1 MEFNQKIIDQ
11 LSKLSNEELITL
23 FTEQIKLKK
32 QNGTL
37 GDLEKLIKIISPML
51 NEEQRTR
58 LTQIIQTI
66 KNQK

>member
-11 LSKLSNEELITL
+11 LSKLSNEELIAL

-37 GDLEKLIKIISPML
+37 GDLEKLIK
-51 NEEQRTR
+51 
-58 LTQIIQTI
+58 
-66 KNQK
+66 KW

>member
-37 GDLEKLIKIISPML
+37 GDLEKLIKIIGPML

>member
-1 MEFNQKIIDQ
+1 MEFNQKIIER
-11 LSKLSNEELITL
+11 LSKHSDKELIEL

-51 NEEQRTR
+51 NEDQRTR
-58 LTQIIQTI
+58 LAKIIQTI